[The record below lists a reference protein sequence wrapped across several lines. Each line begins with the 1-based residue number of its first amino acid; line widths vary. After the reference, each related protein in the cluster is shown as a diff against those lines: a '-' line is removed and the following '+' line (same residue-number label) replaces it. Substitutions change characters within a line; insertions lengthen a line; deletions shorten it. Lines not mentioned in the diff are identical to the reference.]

1 MGLDIN
7 LLSIIIMA
15 VIGII
20 VIYAMFFEGFI
31 DRVGKL
37 FFILPTNESKEYSR
51 QREITLQSTNNH
63 HSKHKSDKKSY
74 LICEKKLLNE
84 LVLEIEYCKEN
95 VRYYNSKITECENSL
110 EQIISDYHELQNMN
124 STNSKEIDNQNE
136 LYELKELMDIKTREL
151 KTMENSLNSELKALD
166 DLNKKIIDN

>member
-31 DRVGKL
+31 DRIGKL
-37 FFILPTNESKEYSR
+37 FFILSKDESKEYSK

-63 HSKHKSDKKSY
+63 DSNDKSDKKSY
-74 LICEKKLLNE
+74 LLCEKKLLNE

-95 VRYYNSKITECENSL
+95 VIYYNSKIAECENSL
-110 EQIISDYHELQNMN
+110 EQIIRDYHELQTMN
-124 STNSKEIDNQNE
+124 STNSEDVDNQNE
-136 LYELKELMDIKTREL
+136 LCELKELIDIKTREL
-151 KTMENSLNSELKALD
+151 KTMKNNLNSELKALD